1 MDGTA
6 DRPPGP
12 LGAPGETGEPGAP
25 QQGSGTV
32 RFEVTVERSGGI
44 AGMVRR
50 WSAPVPDDGGP
61 AARAAH
67 RIAGLGAPGRHG
79 HRIEEVDGGPGP
91 SPQTEPTREG
101 QSRVRDGFVW
111 AVTCG
116 EGSLQC
122 DEEAR
127 RRDPEVDALITVVTA
142 PQ

>member
-12 LGAPGETGEPGAP
+12 LGARGEPGAPGAP
-25 QQGSGTV
+25 QQGSGTA

-67 RIAGLGAPGRHG
+67 RIAELSTAVPGTEGQGTEGPGKERP
-79 HRIEEVDGGPGP
+79 EPGGPG
-91 SPQTEPTREG
+91 RL
-101 QSRVRDGFVW
+101 RDGFIW

-122 DEEAR
+122 DEEGR
-127 RRDPEVDALITVVTA
+127 RRDPEVDALISVVTT
-142 PQ
+142 PE

>member
-6 DRPPGP
+6 DRPPRP
-12 LGAPGETGEPGAP
+12 LGAPGVPGAP
-25 QQGSGTV
+25 QQGSGTA

-50 WSAPVPDDGGP
+50 WSAPIPDDGGP

-67 RIAGLGAPGRHG
+67 RIAELSTAEPSA
-79 HRIEEVDGGPGP
+79 EGPGA
-91 SPQTEPTREG
+91 EG
-101 QSRVRDGFVW
+101 PGAEGPGAEGPGRVRDGFLW
-111 AVTCG
+111 AVRCG

-122 DEEAR
+122 DEEGR

-142 PQ
+142 PR

>member
-6 DRPPGP
+6 DRPAGP
-12 LGAPGETGEPGAP
+12 LGPPGEPGAPGAPGAP
-25 QQGSGTV
+25 QQGSDTAL
-32 RFEVTVERSGGI
+32 FEVTVERSGGI

-67 RIAGLGAPGRHG
+67 RIADLTTAECSTQRPGT
-79 HRIEEVDGGPGP
+79 DGPG
-91 SPQTEPTREG
+91 
-101 QSRVRDGFVW
+101 RVRDGFVW

-122 DEEAR
+122 DEEGR
-127 RRDPEVDALITVVTA
+127 RRDPEVDALISVVTA
-142 PQ
+142 PE

>member
-1 MDGTA
+1 MDGRA
-6 DRPPGP
+6 DRPPESP
-12 LGAPGETGEPGAP
+12 GAPGEP
-25 QQGSGTV
+25 QRGSDTA

-67 RIAGLGAPGRHG
+67 RIAGLGAPGQHG
-79 HRIEEVDGGPGP
+79 HRFEEADRGPGP
-91 SPQTEPTREG
+91 ALQTEPPREG
-101 QSRVRDGFVW
+101 QSRVRDAFVW
-111 AVTCG
+111 AVSCG

-122 DEEAR
+122 DEEGR
-127 RRDPEVDALITVVTA
+127 RRDPEVDALITVVTS